1 MKAKLSSS
9 LKRGSSDKFYRSAF
23 IPDLCA
29 LNSVLML
36 LISAQFLALVV
47 TLIASAPILMDWEL
61 LGFVSLFVHF
71 IILSS
76 AAVLCQLRVR
86 LSALTTKQQAAF
98 CFALILITILAFSV
112 FWLWFL
118 PAELVGDGYLFVLR
132 SLLVGSLITGMALRY
147 FYIQHLGRAQ
157 KQAELQARIEA
168 LQARIRPHFLFNS
181 MNSIASLIDF
191 DPQKAEAAVL
201 DLSALFR
208 ATLNTSA
215 NFVSLKEELSLCQ
228 RYLNIEA
235 LRLGNRL
242 SVEWIVSE
250 EVKLTLIPPLTI
262 QPLIE
267 NAIYHGIQPSTQGGE
282 VKLEAYLRDASVYV
296 LVSNPVAECGST
308 HTGSQTALENIQAR
322 LKALFNEE
330 AVLKTSQL
338 NGVFTC
344 MLRFPADQGGQ

>member
-168 LQARIRPHFLFNS
+168 LQARDR
-181 MNSIASLIDF
+181 
-191 DPQKAEAAVL
+191 K
-201 DLSALFR
+201 
-208 ATLNTSA
+208 
-215 NFVSLKEELSLCQ
+215 
-228 RYLNIEA
+228 
-235 LRLGNRL
+235 
-242 SVEWIVSE
+242 SVV
-250 EVKLTLIPPLTI
+250 
-262 QPLIE
+262 
-267 NAIYHGIQPSTQGGE
+267 
-282 VKLEAYLRDASVYV
+282 
-296 LVSNPVAECGST
+296 
-308 HTGSQTALENIQAR
+308 
-322 LKALFNEE
+322 
-330 AVLKTSQL
+330 
-338 NGVFTC
+338 
-344 MLRFPADQGGQ
+344 